1 MKTPD
6 DGTLSLFDDFPASN
20 AAPVAA
26 VKKPRAKRKTS
37 AKTEV
42 LEDVPAEALAD
53 VPVESPSAAA
63 QALHAALPTQTPS
76 ESTAPS
82 VATSPAT
89 DSTPTEEALQPAAV
103 PAPAPMPSVDVEATL
118 QLANLVPTPPKR
130 QNPWAKAAAESAQ
143 QDNTAKPHVM
153 LVITKGEAGGAQ
165 SHVLALCEALQS
177 RIHFTVVIG
186 GPEEASVL
194 GQQLRALGVTVCPM
208 PEMVESLNPWRLWP
222 AIQQLTALI
231 AATPPDLIHA
241 HSAIAGLAARLACQ
255 RTARPVVYTVHGFG
269 FKPEIPWLRRQMAS
283 LAERA
288 LSGSTTHMICVSK
301 HERELAYQLPIAQE
315 RVHVIPNGIA
325 KLATPLPMTS
335 ADEAATVDA
344 REGSNLVSSLEES
357 SNSLTPAAPVSVHTT
372 KPRLIMVARMKSP
385 KRHDVLLRALA
396 QVRNTLGYELPIS
409 LAGDGPLRAAHE
421 ALAQELNLQEV
432 TWLGDVNNVSELLAV
447 HDVFVL
453 LSDHEGMPITVLE
466 AMRAGLGI
474 LASDLPGIREQ
485 LIPGQEGLLVANT
498 PEAVAEQ
505 LMRLVR
511 EPYLRK
517 RLGRAAQQ
525 CFENNFAV
533 EHMAEQVM
541 DVYQQCQRDDAA
553 TSRPHTDDNAVGSAL
568 VSASVRRRDALQSWT
583 LWGAWMLPPS
593 LFAAQLLE
601 DAGVMTYQ
609 FGDTLWWCVLPY
621 IVASHLLLR
630 ASHLPVAERSGV
642 LWVSTVA
649 PFVLTPLGFALLQQP
664 YSRAAV
670 LWAYVVTSLWLWW
683 GHHRLVKHRALR
695 LVHLDASV
703 PAQLAACLHPQA
715 LDPRAVDLQHWNPRA
730 NTALPA
736 CDGLVLDRHVPA
748 TPERT
753 QLLGQLKMQHLRLY
767 SVEAVAEL
775 MSGREMLPT
784 AADSLWEIDND
795 PGYDRVKRLLDLAAL
810 VVLSPLWL
818 PLSVLVAAAV
828 RFDSKGPALFSQ
840 QRVGRNGQLFRLWK
854 FRSMVHGLQ
863 APGVHF
869 AQADDPRITRVGH
882 FLRRTRLDELPQLWN
897 VLRGHM
903 SLIGPRP
910 EQAPFVREF
919 ATTIPS
925 YPYRHLVRPGLT
937 GWAQVQQGYADSTD
951 STRLKLSYDLYY
963 VAHYSL
969 ALDLLI
975 AAKTVKTICT
985 GFGAR

>member
-20 AAPVAA
+20 AAPADA
-26 VKKPRAKRKTS
+26 VKKPRAKRTTS
-37 AKTEV
+37 AKAEV
-42 LEDVPAEALAD
+42 LEDVPAVALAD
-53 VPVESPSAAA
+53 TPVETPSAAA
-63 QALHAALPTQTPS
+63 
-76 ESTAPS
+76 
-82 VATSPAT
+82 
-89 DSTPTEEALQPAAV
+89 EALQPAAA
-103 PAPAPMPSVDVEATL
+103 PALAPMPSVDVEATL
-118 QLANLVPTPPKR
+118 QLANLVPAPTKR
-130 QNPWAKAAAESAQ
+130 QNPWAKAAEQSEPQ
-143 QDNTAKPHVM
+143 NNVAKPHVM

-165 SHVLALCEALQS
+165 SHVLALCEALQA

-208 PEMVESLNPWRLWP
+208 PDMVESLNPWRLWP
-222 AIQQLTALI
+222 AIRQLTALI

-241 HSAIAGLAARLACQ
+241 HSAIAGLTARLACQ

-288 LSGSTTHMICVSK
+288 LSSSTTHMICVSQ

-325 KLATPLPMTS
+325 KLPTPHHATS
-335 ADEAATVDA
+335 ANGEAA
-344 REGSNLVSSLEES
+344 EGSGSGTSTGADADTDNTSVVA
-357 SNSLTPAAPVSVHTT
+357 TPVSVHTT
-372 KPRLIMVARMKSP
+372 QPRLIMVARMKSP

-396 QVRNTLGYELPIS
+396 QVRDTLGYELAVS
-409 LAGDGPLRAAHE
+409 LAGDGPLRAAHQ
-421 ALAQELNLQEV
+421 ALAKALNLQEV
-432 TWLGDVNNVSELLAV
+432 SWLGDVNNVSDLLAE

-498 PEAVAEQ
+498 HEAVAEQ
-505 LMRLVR
+505 LLRLVR

-525 CFENNFAV
+525 CFESNFAV
-533 EHMAEQVM
+533 EHMAERVM
-541 DVYQQCQRDDAA
+541 TVYQQCLRDDAA
-553 TSRPHTDDNAVGSAL
+553 TSRPNTDDNAVGSAL
-568 VSASVRRRDALQSWT
+568 VSASVRRRDALQSWA
-583 LWGAWMLPPS
+583 LWGVWMLPPS

-601 DAGVMTYQ
+601 DAGLMTYQ
-609 FGDTLWWCVLPY
+609 FGNTLWWCVLPY
-621 IVASHLLLR
+621 IVASHLLMR

-670 LWAYVVTSLWLWW
+670 VWAYAVTSLWLWW

-703 PAQLAACLHPQA
+703 PAQLAACLLPQA
-715 LDPRAVDLQHWNPRA
+715 LDPRAIDLQHWNPRA
-730 NTALPA
+730 ITALPA
-736 CDGLVLDRHVPA
+736 CDGLVLDRHVPS

-775 MSGREMLPT
+775 MSGRKMLPT

-795 PGYDRVKRLLDLAAL
+795 PGYDRVKRLLDVAAL
-810 VVLSPLWL
+810 VVLTPLWL
-818 PLSVLVAAAV
+818 PLSLLVAAAV
-828 RFDSKGPALFSQ
+828 RFDSRGPALFSQ
-840 QRVGRNGQLFRLWK
+840 QRVGRNGQLFRIWK